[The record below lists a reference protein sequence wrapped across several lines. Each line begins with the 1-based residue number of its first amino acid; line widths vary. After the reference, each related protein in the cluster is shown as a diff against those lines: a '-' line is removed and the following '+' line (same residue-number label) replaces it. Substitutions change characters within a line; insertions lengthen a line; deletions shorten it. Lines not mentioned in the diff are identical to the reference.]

1 MKCSSIM
8 RRLVAQFGV
17 PAWTRHNQRVF
28 VSGNFSLAEGS
39 PFAKWGV
46 MKLLI
51 DRDYKAG
58 DTITIPATSVA
69 PSTKL
74 ILPCDYEANTW
85 VEV

>member
-1 MKCSSIM
+1 
-8 RRLVAQFGV
+8 
-17 PAWTRHNQRVF
+17 
-28 VSGNFSLAEGS
+28 
-39 PFAKWGV
+39 

-58 DTITIPATSVA
+58 DTITIPATAVA
-69 PSTKL
+69 PSTEL

>member
-1 MKCSSIM
+1 
-8 RRLVAQFGV
+8 
-17 PAWTRHNQRVF
+17 
-28 VSGNFSLAEGS
+28 
-39 PFAKWGV
+39 

-58 DTITIPATSVA
+58 ETITIPATDST
-69 PSTKL
+69 PSTRL